1 VIAEAARAVSQRKLQ
16 TAISGRRWEI
26 AAEGLGMSARAHP
39 SRARPPARAPGY
51 RARPAPRSRS
61 RGRRTRVNWEK
72 LGRRVLVLVLFAVL
86 ASYLNPVVNLVD
98 DWRDSRAEQER
109 FEALKH
115 ENARLVERTE
125 AIEDPKS
132 AQLEARR
139 LGMVGPGERAYVI
152 RELPD

>member
-1 VIAEAARAVSQRKLQ
+1 
-16 TAISGRRWEI
+16 
-26 AAEGLGMSARAHP
+26 MSSRAHP
-39 SRARPPARAPGY
+39 SRARPPARAPRY

-61 RGRRTRVNWEK
+61 RGRPTRVDWER

-115 ENARLVERTE
+115 ENARLVERAE
-125 AIEDPKS
+125 AMENPES

-152 RELPD
+152 RGLPD

>member
-1 VIAEAARAVSQRKLQ
+1 
-16 TAISGRRWEI
+16 
-26 AAEGLGMSARAHP
+26 MSARAHP
-39 SRARPPARAPGY
+39 SRARAPARAPRY

-61 RGRRTRVNWEK
+61 RGRPTRVNWEK

-115 ENARLVERTE
+115 ENARLVERAE
-125 AIEDPKS
+125 AIEDPES

-152 RELPD
+152 RGLSD